1 MLNTGP
7 TKDEEPKLQI
17 RCEICM
23 KPNGLPM
30 VSNHSAACWL
40 VIELVCRADLL
51 GRSMQ
56 SGRQFMAQCSADV
69 LLDLIPKPIDG
80 ARLAVGRIP
89 AKLGNTTHE
98 MACLLVLELVCRAD
112 LLGKQAG

>member
-1 MLNTGP
+1 MQWP
-7 TKDEEPKLQI
+7 
-17 RCEICM
+17 
-23 KPNGLPM
+23 
-30 VSNHSAACWL
+30 ACSQVL
-40 VIELVCRADLL
+40 ELVCRADLL

-69 LLDLIPKPIDG
+69 LLDLVPKPIDG